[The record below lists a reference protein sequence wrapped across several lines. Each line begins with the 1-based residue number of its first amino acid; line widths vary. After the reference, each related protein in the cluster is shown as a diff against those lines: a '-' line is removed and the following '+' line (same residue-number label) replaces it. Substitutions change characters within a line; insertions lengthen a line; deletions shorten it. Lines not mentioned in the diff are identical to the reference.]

1 MTKPKIL
8 TFGCR
13 LNAYESEVM
22 RSHSAAVDLDD
33 AIIINSCAVTSEAE
47 RQVRQSIRRARRES
61 PSAKI
66 VVTGC
71 AAQINPEKYAE
82 MPEVDR
88 VIGNREKL
96 NPDIWLGL
104 DETPKISVNDIMTV
118 KDTAPHLISG
128 FQDRVRAFIEIQQG
142 CDHRCTFCIIP
153 YGRGNN
159 RSVPIAKIIEQ
170 TRTLVKRGY
179 REVVLTG
186 VDITG
191 YGDDLPGTPQLGEMI
206 KRLLLLVPDLQRLR
220 LSSIDPAEVDGT
232 LFQLIAKESRLMPH
246 FHLSVQ
252 SGDDL
257 ILKRMKRRH
266 CREDIFTFVKTVR
279 AARPDAVFGGDFIAG
294 FPTESDAAFS
304 RSVSLVEELKLTWLH
319 VFPYS
324 ERPGTPAAKMPQL
337 SIEIRKSRAAKLRAI
352 GDACVEQFL
361 DEQIGSTTEVLIEK
375 NGRGRSPQFAWVDVE
390 GDLQN
395 GQLIS
400 ATIIGRDK
408 ETLIARKAE

>member
-61 PSAKI
+61 PLAKI

-232 LFQLIAKESRLMPH
+232 LFQLIAEETRLMPH

-266 CREDIFTFVKTVR
+266 CREEIFTFVKTVR

>member
-1 MTKPKIL
+1 
-8 TFGCR
+8 
-13 LNAYESEVM
+13 
-22 RSHSAAVDLDD
+22 
-33 AIIINSCAVTSEAE
+33 
-47 RQVRQSIRRARRES
+47 
-61 PSAKI
+61 
-66 VVTGC
+66 
-71 AAQINPEKYAE
+71 
-82 MPEVDR
+82 
-88 VIGNREKL
+88 
-96 NPDIWLGL
+96 
-104 DETPKISVNDIMTV
+104 
-118 KDTAPHLISG
+118 
-128 FQDRVRAFIEIQQG
+128 
-142 CDHRCTFCIIP
+142 
-153 YGRGNN
+153 
-159 RSVPIAKIIEQ
+159 
-170 TRTLVKRGY
+170 
-179 REVVLTG
+179 
-186 VDITG
+186 
-191 YGDDLPGTPQLGEMI
+191 
-206 KRLLLLVPDLQRLR
+206 
-220 LSSIDPAEVDGT
+220 
-232 LFQLIAKESRLMPH
+232 MPH

-266 CREDIFTFVKTVR
+266 CREEIFTFVKTVR